1 MNGQAVRER
10 AAEMRK
16 WRKEVAEEVSLYRD
30 RDGVELLDSWIRNIQ
45 QDIEHKR
52 RELWGDVVE
61 LNRLRAYRRRLA
73 NMPGCRCATGTTAR
87 TAHHAN

>member
-1 MNGQAVRER
+1 MMNGQAAIKR
-10 AAEMRK
+10 AAQDPAAKKRAADSRQ
-16 WRKEVAEEVSLYRD
+16 WRREVAEEVSLYRD

-61 LNRLRAYRRRLA
+61 LSRLRAYRRRLA
-73 NMPGCRCATGTTAR
+73 NMPEPQL
-87 TAHHAN
+87 